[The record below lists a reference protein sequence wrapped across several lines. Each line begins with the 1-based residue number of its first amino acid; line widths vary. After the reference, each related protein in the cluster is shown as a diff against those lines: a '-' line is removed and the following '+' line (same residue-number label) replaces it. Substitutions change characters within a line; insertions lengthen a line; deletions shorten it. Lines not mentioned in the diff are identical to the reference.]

1 MLLIVV
7 DLNKHFNS
15 IKENGINKFV
25 QDHIKLNLNN
35 ELNKNKFESET
46 LTKNKKIIFILNK
59 KDLLNENQLDFID
72 KMLKT
77 YQQESNIVI
86 NKIECKDNTSD
97 LSELLN
103 DLTISLS
110 KL

>member
-1 MLLIVV
+1 M
-7 DLNKHFNS
+7 
-15 IKENGINKFV
+15 
-25 QDHIKLNLNN
+25 
-35 ELNKNKFESET
+35 
-46 LTKNKKIIFILNK
+46 FILNK

-110 KL
+110 EL

>member
-1 MLLIVV
+1 M
-7 DLNKHFNS
+7 
-15 IKENGINKFV
+15 FV
-25 QDHIKLNLNN
+25 
-35 ELNKNKFESET
+35 
-46 LTKNKKIIFILNK
+46 LNK

-103 DLTISLS
+103 DLTISISEL
-110 KL
+110 

>member
-1 MLLIVV
+1 M
-7 DLNKHFNS
+7 
-15 IKENGINKFV
+15 FV
-25 QDHIKLNLNN
+25 
-35 ELNKNKFESET
+35 
-46 LTKNKKIIFILNK
+46 LNK

-110 KL
+110 EL

>member
-1 MLLIVV
+1 M
-7 DLNKHFNS
+7 
-15 IKENGINKFV
+15 FV
-25 QDHIKLNLNN
+25 
-35 ELNKNKFESET
+35 
-46 LTKNKKIIFILNK
+46 LNK

-77 YQQESNIVI
+77 YQQESNILI

-110 KL
+110 EL

>member
-1 MLLIVV
+1 LNIVDKEKLKHNEEYIKTWDNFGLSVLYIELLN
-7 DLNKHFNS
+7 DYYAS
-15 IKENGINKFV
+15 
-25 QDHIKLNLNN
+25 
-35 ELNKNKFESET
+35 
-46 LTKNKKIIFILNK
+46 

-110 KL
+110 EL